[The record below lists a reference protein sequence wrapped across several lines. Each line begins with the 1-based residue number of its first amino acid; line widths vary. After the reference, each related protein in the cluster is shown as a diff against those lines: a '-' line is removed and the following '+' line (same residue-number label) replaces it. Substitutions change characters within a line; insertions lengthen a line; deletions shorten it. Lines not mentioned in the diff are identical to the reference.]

1 MGANHGATAL
11 EGRLGK
17 SAKFEGT
24 AKITTAKPIEVDGG
38 RYFTVSHW
46 IKPEKLNQN
55 YTIDATNGNGN
66 NKGFKF

>member
-1 MGANHGATAL
+1 MGANLGATAL

-17 SAKFEGT
+17 SAKFVGT

-55 YTIDATNGNGN
+55 YTIDATRGN